1 MFHFHNKNLLQWA
14 TALLMVLSLVLSAC
28 APQTNPTSA
37 PAAPGTQEPTEAPAE
52 APTDAPTEEPT
63 EEPVAEPVE
72 MHISWWGSQSRHDI
86 TIEVIEMFMA
96 ENPNITIT
104 YDFASFGDYWTLMS
118 TKAAG
123 GNLPCVMQQDYAYFQ
138 QYVTDGL
145 LIPLDPYVED
155 GTIDLSNASEDAVDG
170 GRVNGE
176 LYALNLG
183 TNSQS
188 FVLDVDRFN
197 EAGVDLPEPDWTWS
211 DFEEINMAIHDA
223 LGIYGNGGGLENPQ
237 IINAL
242 YLSLGSG
249 LYSDDGTSLGFTD
262 TQPLVDYFNMV
273 VRLQDA
279 EAMPS
284 RDEQVSNPPSLENNA
299 LVTGE
304 AAMYFAHTNQI
315 VALWQAAGED
325 RNLQMVPVPRAEG
338 ATQPANYFKPSMFF
352 SISSQC
358 ETPKEAAMFIDYFT
372 NSVEANQVLLAE
384 RGVPISSVV
393 AEALKPSLTKSQLAS
408 FDFLA
413 SLEGNVSPIRPPD
426 PAAHNDIQTNVY
438 VPLVLDPMMFHQITP
453 EEAAAT
459 FYEEA
464 NNILSQ

>member
-1 MFHFHNKNLLQWA
+1 MFHFHNKPVVQWA
-14 TALLMVLSLVLSAC
+14 TALLVVLSLVVSGC
-28 APQTNPTSA
+28 APQTTPTSP
-37 PAAPGTQEPTEAPAE
+37 PAAPETQAPAEPATEAPTA
-52 APTDAPTEEPT
+52 APTEEP
-63 EEPVAEPVE
+63 AEPVE

-96 ENPNITIT
+96 EHPNITIT

-123 GNLPCVMQQDYAYFQ
+123 GNLPCVMQQDYAYFK

-155 GTIDLSNASEDAVDG
+155 GTIDLSNASEEAVDG
-170 GRVNGE
+170 GRVDGE

-188 FVLDVDRFN
+188 FVIDVDKFN
-197 EAGVDLPEPDWTWS
+197 EAGVALPEPDWTWS
-211 DFEEINMAIHDA
+211 DFEEINMALHDT

-237 IINAL
+237 ILNAL

-249 LYSDDGTSLGFTD
+249 LYSDDGKSLGFTD
-262 TQPLVDYFNMV
+262 TKPLEDYFNMM

-358 ETPKEAAMFIDYFT
+358 QTPDEAAMFIDYFT
-372 NSVEANQVLLAE
+372 NSAEANQVLLAE
-384 RGVPISSVV
+384 RGVPISSAV

-426 PAAHNDIQTNVY
+426 PAAHNDILTNVY
-438 VPLVLDPMMFHQITP
+438 VPLVLDPMMFKQITP
-453 EEAAAT
+453 EEAAQT
-459 FYEEA
+459 LYDEA

>member
-1 MFHFHNKNLLQWA
+1 MSHLRNKNIVQWVA
-14 TALLMVLSLVLSAC
+14 ALLVVLSLVLSGC
-28 APQTNPTSA
+28 APQTTPTSA
-37 PAAPGTQEPTEAPAE
+37 PVAPETQAPAE
-52 APTDAPTEEPT
+52 VPTDAPTAAPTEEPT
-63 EEPVAEPVE
+63 AAPVE
-72 MHISWWGSQSRHDI
+72 MHISWWGSQARHDA
-86 TIEVIEMFMA
+86 TIKVIEMFMA
-96 ENPNITIT
+96 EHPNITIT
-104 YDFASFGDYWTLMS
+104 YDFASFADYWPLMT

-123 GNLPCVMQQDYAYFQ
+123 GNLSCVLQQDYAYFK

-155 GTIDLSNASEDAVDG
+155 GTIDLSNVSEDAIDGGKVDG
-170 GRVNGE
+170 Q

-188 FVLDVDRFN
+188 FVIDVDKFN
-197 EAGVDLPEPDWTWS
+197 EAGVALPEPDWTWT
-211 DFEEINMAIHDA
+211 DFEETNMAIHDK

-249 LYSDDGTSLGFTD
+249 LYSDDGTALGFTD
-262 TQPLVDYFNMV
+262 TKPLEDYFSMT

-279 EAMPS
+279 NATPG
-284 RDEQVSNPPSLENNA
+284 RDEQVANPPTLEKNA

-358 ETPKEAAMFIDYFT
+358 ETPDEAAMFIDYFT

-384 RGVPISSVV
+384 RGVPISSAV

-426 PAAHNDIQTNVY
+426 PAAHNDILTNVY

-453 EEAAAT
+453 EEAVKT
-459 FYEEA
+459 FTEEA
-464 NNILSQ
+464 SKLLSQ